1 MADGFLMEV
10 CVDSVESAVNAERG
24 GAGRLELCSSLLEG
38 GLTPSVGLL
47 QVVKQYV
54 KIPIYAMIRPRSGD
68 FLYSDLEV
76 EVMRKDI
83 ELMKSHGAD
92 GLVLGA
98 LTEDG
103 RVDAELCMELL
114 AAARPLPVTF
124 HRAFDMVH
132 DPTIALETLVS
143 LGFQRVLT
151 SGCDSSALEGLP
163 LIKRLIDQAKG
174 RITIMPGGGI
184 TERNLQRILEG
195 SGAQEFHCS
204 ARSSRDSAMK
214 FRNTCVTMGAVFS
227 APEYGLKVADVSKVR
242 TLNAIARNTL

>member
-1 MADGFLMEV
+1 MAESFLMEV

-24 GAGRLELCSSLLEG
+24 G
-38 GLTPSVGLL
+38 LL
-47 QVVKQYV
+47 QVVKQHVRIPVYV
-54 KIPIYAMIRPRSGD
+54 MIRPRGGD
-68 FLYSDLEV
+68 FLYSDQEV

-83 ELMKSHGAD
+83 ELVKSQGAD

-114 AAARPLPVTF
+114 AIARPLPVTF

-132 DPTIALETLVS
+132 DPSVALEALIS

-174 RITIMPGGGI
+174 RIIIMPGGGI

-214 FRNTCVTMGAVFS
+214 FRNTCVMMGASFS

-242 TLNAIARNTL
+242 TLNAIAKNTL